1 MKNNSTLKERM
12 LQFIEYKGITKNKF
26 YTETG
31 ISNGVLDKKSGLSME
46 TVEKFYSTYP
56 EINEKWILTGE
67 GDMIKSDHKQ
77 EPKNEVI
84 PITAGIVKYIPLVSQ
99 YAKAGYL
106 AGFADTHYM
115 ETLPTIPVILTQEQE
130 PKGEYVCFEVSG
142 DSMISEENPE
152 ESLFD
157 GDILVC
163 RNVHKDYWSSKLHI
177 NKWDFVIVDQEEGV
191 IVKRIIDHNPD
202 NGEIIIHSLNP
213 MFDDKKLNLSRVD
226 KLFNVVKIIRDRR
239 R

>member
-1 MKNNSTLKERM
+1 MSVKER
-12 LQFIEYKGITKNKF
+12 LKSFISSQKTTISAFEKEIKA
-26 YTETG
+26 
-31 ISNGVLDKKSGLSME
+31 SNGYINSISKSIGLDKISKIK
-46 TVEKFYSTYP
+46 EKFP
-56 EINEKWILTGE
+56 NLNLEWLLTGDGE
-67 GDMIKSDHKQ
+67 MIKTE
-77 EPKNEVI
+77 EPKHEAK

-202 NGEIIIHSLNP
+202 NGEIVIHSLNP

-226 KLFNVVKIIRDRR
+226 KLFNVVKIMRDRR

>member
-1 MKNNSTLKERM
+1 MSKITTIKERII
-12 LQFIEYKGITKNKF
+12 QFIDYKGLSKYKF
-26 YTETG
+26 YQETG
-31 ISNGVLDKKSGLSME
+31 ISNGVLDKKSGLSMD
-46 TVEKFYSTYP
+46 TVEKLLIKYP
-56 EINEKWILTGE
+56 EISEKWLITGE
-67 GDMIKSDHKQ
+67 GQMIKN
-77 EPKNEVI
+77 ETKNEAI
-84 PITAGIVKYIPLVSQ
+84 PVTAGFVKYIPLVSQ

-106 AGFADTHYM
+106 SGFADQTYM

-142 DSMISEENPE
+142 DSMISDESPE

-157 GDILVC
+157 GDLLVC
-163 RNVHKDYWSSKLHI
+163 RNVHHDYWTSKLHI

-202 NGEIIIHSLNP
+202 NGDITIHSLNP
-213 MFDDKKLNLSRVD
+213 MYKDKTLNLSHVD
-226 KLFNVVKIIRDRR
+226 KLFNVVKIIRERR

>member
-1 MKNNSTLKERM
+1 MTTIKDRVLQIAEYYGIKKE
-12 LQFIEYKGITKNKF
+12 LFFKELELSYANFKGKQKESALSSDAI
-26 YTETG
+26 
-31 ISNGVLDKKSGLSME
+31 DK
-46 TVEKFYSTYP
+46 
-56 EINEKWILTGE
+56 ILTKYPNISTNWLVKGE
-67 GDMIKSDHKQ
+67 GEIEK
-77 EPKNEVI
+77 KNEAK

-213 MFDDKKLNLSRVD
+213 MFGDKKLNLSRVD
-226 KLFNVVKIIRDRR
+226 KLFNVVKIMRDRR

>member
-1 MKNNSTLKERM
+1 MLIDRILKI
-12 LQFIEYKGITKNKF
+12 IELNKISKSEF
-26 YTETG
+26 YRKTG
-31 ISNGVLDKKSGLSME
+31 LSNGFLDKVKDIGASKLEQILKS
-46 TVEKFYSTYP
+46 YP
-56 EINEKWILTGE
+56 NISEKWLLTGE
-67 GDMIKSDHKQ
+67 GEMIKTE
-77 EPKNEVI
+77 EPKHEAK

-191 IVKRIIDHNPD
+191 IVKRIIDHNPN
-202 NGEIIIHSLNP
+202 NGEIVIHSLNP

-226 KLFNVVKIIRDRR
+226 KLFNVVKIMRDRR

>member
-1 MKNNSTLKERM
+1 MMKNISTIKERI

-26 YTETG
+26 YKETG
-31 ISNGVLDKKSGLSME
+31 ISNGVLDKKGGLSME

-67 GDMIKSDHKQ
+67 GNMIKNYQ
-77 EPKNEVI
+77 EEKKNEAI
-84 PITAGIVKYIPLVSQ
+84 PVTAGLVKYIPLVSQ

-106 AGFADTHYM
+106 SGFADQTYM

-142 DSMISEENPE
+142 DSMISDESPE

-157 GDILVC
+157 GDLLVC
-163 RNVHKDYWSSKLHI
+163 RNVHHDYWTSKLHI

-202 NGEIIIHSLNP
+202 NGDITIHSLNP
-213 MFDDKKLNLSRVD
+213 MYQDKKMNLSHVD
-226 KLFNVVKIIRDRR
+226 KLSNVVKIIRERR

>member
-1 MKNNSTLKERM
+1 MNVKERLKDFANSLNLTISAFEKEIKASNGYINNISKSISLEKISTLKQKFPQ
-12 LQFIEYKGITKNKF
+12 LNIEW
-26 YTETG
+26 
-31 ISNGVLDKKSGLSME
+31 L
-46 TVEKFYSTYP
+46 
-56 EINEKWILTGE
+56 LTGE
-67 GDMIKSDHKQ
+67 GEMIKN

-226 KLFNVVKIIRDRR
+226 KLFNVVKIMRDRR

>member
-1 MKNNSTLKERM
+1 MSVKERIKE
-12 LQFIEYKGITKNKF
+12 FILHKEITNSAFEKS
-26 YTETG
+26 
-31 ISNGVLDKKSGLSME
+31 IDASNGYINSISKSIGLDKISKI
-46 TVEKFYSTYP
+46 VETYP
-56 EINEKWILTGE
+56 ELSLDWLLTGE
-67 GDMIKSDHKQ
+67 GKMLKEIEK
-77 EPKNEVI
+77 KNEAI
-84 PITAGIVKYIPLVSQ
+84 PVTAGFVKYIPLVSQ

-106 AGFADTHYM
+106 SGFADQTYM

-142 DSMISEENPE
+142 DSMISDESPE

-157 GDILVC
+157 GDLLVC
-163 RNVHKDYWSSKLHI
+163 RNVHHDYWSSKLHI

-202 NGEIIIHSLNP
+202 NGDITIHSLNP
-213 MFDDKKLNLSRVD
+213 MYKDKTLNLSHVD
-226 KLFNVVKIIRDRR
+226 KLFNVVKIIRERR

>member
-1 MKNNSTLKERM
+1 MTDKEKI
-12 LQFIEYKGITKNKF
+12 LQYLEFKGISKNKF
-26 YTETG
+26 YIKTG
-31 ISNGVLDKKSGLSME
+31 LSVGFLDKGNSLGLD
-46 TVEKFYSTYP
+46 KLKIIIDNYP
-56 EINEKWILTGE
+56 DLNIDWLLHDRGE
-67 GDMIKSDHKQ
+67 MIKTE
-77 EPKNEVI
+77 EPKHEAK

-226 KLFNVVKIIRDRR
+226 KLFNVVKIMRDRR

>member
-1 MKNNSTLKERM
+1 MTDKEKI
-12 LQFIEYKGITKNKF
+12 LQYLDYKGISKNKF
-26 YTETG
+26 YVKTG
-31 ISNGVLDKKSGLSME
+31 LSVGFLDKGNSLGLD
-46 TVEKFYSTYP
+46 KLKIIIDNYP
-56 EINEKWILTGE
+56 DLNIDWLLHDRGE
-67 GDMIKSDHKQ
+67 MVKSDHKQ
-77 EPKNEVI
+77 EQKHEAT
-84 PITAGIVKYIPLVSQ
+84 PITAGHVKYIPLVSQ

-202 NGEIIIHSLNP
+202 NGEIVIHSLNP

-226 KLFNVVKIIRDRR
+226 KLFNVVKIMRDRR

>member
-1 MKNNSTLKERM
+1 MNVKERLKDFANSLNLTISAFEKEIKASNGYINNISKSISLEKISTLKQKFPQ
-12 LQFIEYKGITKNKF
+12 LNIEW
-26 YTETG
+26 
-31 ISNGVLDKKSGLSME
+31 L
-46 TVEKFYSTYP
+46 
-56 EINEKWILTGE
+56 LTGE
-67 GDMIKSDHKQ
+67 GEMIKN

-202 NGEIIIHSLNP
+202 NGEIVIHSLNP
-213 MFDDKKLNLSRVD
+213 MFDDKKLNLSHVD
-226 KLFNVVKIIRDRR
+226 KLFNVVKIMRDRR

>member
-1 MKNNSTLKERM
+1 MTDKEKI
-12 LQFIEYKGITKNKF
+12 LQYLEYKGISKNKF
-26 YTETG
+26 YVKTG
-31 ISNGVLDKKSGLSME
+31 LSVGFLDKGNSLGLD
-46 TVEKFYSTYP
+46 KLKIIIDNYP
-56 EINEKWILTGE
+56 DLNIDWLLHDRGE
-67 GDMIKSDHKQ
+67 MVKSDHKQ

-163 RNVHKDYWSSKLHI
+163 RNVHRDYWSSKLHI

-202 NGEIIIHSLNP
+202 NGEIVIHSLNP

-226 KLFNVVKIIRDRR
+226 KLFNVVKIMRDRR

>member
-1 MKNNSTLKERM
+1 MTDKEKI
-12 LQFIEYKGITKNKF
+12 LQYLEYKGISKNKF
-26 YTETG
+26 YVKTG
-31 ISNGVLDKKSGLSME
+31 LSVGFLDKGNSLGLD
-46 TVEKFYSTYP
+46 KLKIIIDNYP
-56 EINEKWILTGE
+56 DLNIDWLLHDRGE
-67 GDMIKSDHKQ
+67 MVKLEQKQ
-77 EPKNEVI
+77 EQKNEVI

-226 KLFNVVKIIRDRR
+226 KLFNVVKIMRDRR

>member
-1 MKNNSTLKERM
+1 MTTIKDRVLQISEYYGIKKE
-12 LQFIEYKGITKNKF
+12 QFFKELELSYANFKGKQKESALSSDAI
-26 YTETG
+26 
-31 ISNGVLDKKSGLSME
+31 DK
-46 TVEKFYSTYP
+46 
-56 EINEKWILTGE
+56 ILTKYPKISTNWLVKGE
-67 GDMIKSDHKQ
+67 GEIEIKS
-77 EPKNEVI
+77 EAT
-84 PITAGIVKYIPLVSQ
+84 PITAGHVKYIPLVSH

-106 AGFADTHYM
+106 SGFADTHYM
-115 ETLPTIPVILTQEQE
+115 DTLPTIPVILTQEQE

-142 DSMISEENPE
+142 DSMISDQHPE

-163 RNVHKDYWSSKLHI
+163 RNVHRDYWSSKLHI

-202 NGEIIIHSLNP
+202 NGDIVIHSLNP
-213 MFDDKKLNLSRVD
+213 MFDDKKLNLSHVD
-226 KLFNVVKIIRDRR
+226 KLFNVVKIMRDRR

>member
-1 MKNNSTLKERM
+1 MTDKEKI
-12 LQFIEYKGITKNKF
+12 LQYLEYKGISKNKF
-26 YTETG
+26 YVKTG
-31 ISNGVLDKKSGLSME
+31 LSVGFLDKGNSLGLD
-46 TVEKFYSTYP
+46 KLKIIIDNYP
-56 EINEKWILTGE
+56 DLNIDWLLHDRGE
-67 GDMIKSDHKQ
+67 MVKSDHKQ
-77 EPKNEVI
+77 EQKNEVI

-226 KLFNVVKIIRDRR
+226 KLFNVVKIMRDRR